1 VALAFAGRPRLVVLD
16 EPTTGLDVEAR
27 RGRWEV
33 LRDFVAKGGGV
44 LLTTHYL
51 EEAQALA
58 SRVVVIAGGTVVA
71 HGSVD
76 DVTALAGLGPGHVRV
91 PSPPSLEEAILRLTG
106 GSS

>member
-1 VALAFAGRPRLVVLD
+1 VA
-16 EPTTGLDVEAR
+16 
-27 RGRWEV
+27 
-33 LRDFVAKGGGV
+33 GGGAV

-58 SRVVVIAGGTVVA
+58 SRVVVIADGQVVA

-76 DVTALAGLGPGHVRV
+76 DITARAGLRRGYVRA
-91 PSPPSLEEAILRLTG
+91 PSPPGLEEAILRLTG

>member
-1 VALAFAGRPRLVVLD
+1 VVLD

-27 RGRWEV
+27 RGLWEV
-33 LRDFVAKGGGV
+33 LRDFVAKGGSV

-58 SRVVVIAGGTVVA
+58 SRVVVIAGGRIVA

-76 DVTALAGLGPGHVRV
+76 DITARAGLSRV
-91 PSPPSLEEAILRLTG
+91 QRASLEEAVLRLTG